1 MTSSYSWR
9 YVVEPLAQRFRV
21 IAPDLVGAG
30 RSDKPDVS
38 YSPFAL
44 ATWIG
49 ELARALEIWGCPMV
63 GNSLGGYLCLH
74 AALREPELMSR
85 LIDIHSPAAP
95 EARLWALQAALSI
108 PAVRGLV
115 AWMARRKPERWAHKN
130 VHYFD
135 ERHKS
140 LEEAR
145 EYGAPLATLEGSR
158 AFARHL
164 AETVAPGPMR
174 QLIRE
179 LEALRSEG
187 RPFPVPLLL
196 VYARRDPMVSPDNGA
211 RLHELIPGSKLCW
224 LEDSSHFPQVDSPER
239 LVELIFDFV
248 S

>member
-1 MTSSYSWR
+1 VW
-9 YVVEPLAQRFRV
+9 
-21 IAPDLVGAG
+21 
-30 RSDKPDVS
+30 
-38 YSPFAL
+38 AL
-44 ATWIG
+44 K
-49 ELARALEIWGCPMV
+49 
-63 GNSLGGYLCLH
+63 
-74 AALREPELMSR
+74 AALRMTPGAPALVRR
-85 LIDIHSPAAP
+85 LVWHD
-95 EARLWALQAALSI
+95 
-108 PAVRGLV
+108 
-115 AWMARRKPERWAHKN
+115 PERWVHKN

-145 EYGAPLATLEGSR
+145 EYGAPLATLDGSR

-164 AETVAPGPMR
+164 AETVAPGPMG
-174 QLIRE
+174 QLMRE

-196 VYARRDPMVSPDNGA
+196 VYARRDPMVSPRNGA

-224 LEDSSHFPQVDSPER
+224 LDDSSHFPQVDSPER